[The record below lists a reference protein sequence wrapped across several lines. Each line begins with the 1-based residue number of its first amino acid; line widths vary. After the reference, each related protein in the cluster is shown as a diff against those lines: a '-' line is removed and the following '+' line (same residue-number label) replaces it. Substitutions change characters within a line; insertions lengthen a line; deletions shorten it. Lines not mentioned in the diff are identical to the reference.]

1 MQALQQYNRAII
13 PRLNLKSIAVTLL
26 LLHTT
31 VSARDLSS
39 EPITPILPVSSL
51 NQAKLNLGKVL
62 FNDTR
67 LSSDNSISC
76 ASCHDLSS
84 GGADKGAFSFGVNGA
99 KGATNTP
106 TVYNTGLNFVQ
117 FWNGRAA
124 NLHEQI
130 DGPVQNPVEMNTH
143 WPEVIKKLNQDT
155 PLTQAFEALY
165 PDGLNAENVRDA
177 IAEFERSL
185 ITLNAPFDRWLN
197 GDETALTEE
206 QQQGYRLFKSYG
218 CISCHQGANV
228 GGNMYAYF
236 GAVND
241 ISAYF
246 DRRGTPLSEA
256 DLGRYAVTHEP
267 IDQYL
272 FKVPSLR
279 MAAHTAPYFHDG
291 AVQDLNSAIEIMGR
305 FQLGR
310 EIPEKHIASISA
322 FIRSLAG
329 EHPELSE

>member
-13 PRLNLKSIAVTLL
+13 SRLNLIGIAVTLL

-31 VSARDLSS
+31 ASARDLSS
-39 EPITPILPVSSL
+39 EPITPISPISDL
-51 NQAKLNLGKVL
+51 NQAKVDLGKVL
-62 FNDTR
+62 FHDTR

-76 ASCHDLSS
+76 ASCHDLKS
-84 GGADKGAFSFGVNGA
+84 GGADSTPLSLGVNGT
-99 KGATNTP
+99 KGTTNTP
-106 TVYNTGLNFVQ
+106 TVYNTQLNFVQ
-117 FWNGRAA
+117 FWDGRAA

-130 DGPVQNPVEMNTH
+130 NGPVQNPVEMNTH
-143 WPEVIKKLNQDT
+143 WPEVTTKLSQDV
-155 PLTQAFEALY
+155 LLRQAFEAVY
-165 PDGLNAENVRDA
+165 PEGLKADNLRDA

-185 ITLNAPFDRWLN
+185 ITLNAPFDRWLK
-197 GDETALTEE
+197 GDETALTDE
-206 QQQGYRLFKSYG
+206 QQQGYQLFKSYG

-228 GGNMYAYF
+228 GGNMYAHF

-246 DRRGTPLSEA
+246 ETRGTPLREA
-256 DLGRYAVTHEP
+256 DLGRYIITHDP
-267 IDQYL
+267 LDRYL

-279 MAAHTAPYFHDG
+279 MAAYTAPYFHDG
-291 AVQDLNSAIEIMGR
+291 AIPDLDSAIKIMGR

-310 EIPEKHIASISA
+310 EIPNQHITSISA